1 MWNRSLQDAFHQ
13 GKRTV
18 GNMWNHAVKFAGQ
31 LDHAMGVG
39 RRAFGALQ
47 EPLNALGGERVN
59 RAVMQ
64 GFKAYDQ
71 GRADTMGLH
80 NNVSAHLNRLRKAIP
95 EIDLD

>member
-1 MWNRSLQDAFHQ
+1 
-13 GKRTV
+13 
-18 GNMWNHAVKFAGQ
+18 
-31 LDHAMGVG
+31 MGLA

-80 NNVSAHLNRLRKAIP
+80 NNVSAHLNRLRKAVP

>member
-1 MWNRSLQDAFHQ
+1 
-13 GKRTV
+13 
-18 GNMWNHAVKFAGQ
+18 MWNHAVKFAGQ

-47 EPLNALGGERVN
+47 PALQDFGGERVN

-71 GRADTMGLH
+71 GRADTIGAHH
-80 NNVSAHLNRLRKAIP
+80 NLPTPLNRVGKAVA
-95 EIDLD
+95 EIEPV

>member
-47 EPLNALGGERVN
+47 PALQDFGGERVN

-64 GFKAYDQ
+64 W
-71 GRADTMGLH
+71 
-80 NNVSAHLNRLRKAIP
+80 
-95 EIDLD
+95 EIAQDWSG